1 MSLISDTYKLTR
13 RLLRNTLRMP
23 FFVFITIFQPL
34 VWLFLFSALFGGVT
48 GDYSEFGS
56 YAGFLAPGIAVM
68 SAFYGSVYAGF
79 SVSSDIKSNVV
90 ERLRCAPINRLSI
103 PFSYCFHNGVLVAFQ
118 AFFVLVV
125 AYFLGYLS
133 WVSIPGLV
141 AIVAVCTLL
150 GLLFGTL
157 SIAIAFLTKSH
168 ETLLSIVNFLTLPL
182 LFTSSLLI
190 QSAGMPGWMQS
201 VAQVNPLN
209 WAIVMARH
217 MAANSWQP
225 QTFLY
230 CGLMLVSVL
239 LVLRLMSSCFKK
251 YEANN

>member
-103 PFSYCFHNGVLVAFQ
+103 PFSYCFHNAVVVAFQ

-125 AYFLGYLS
+125 AFLLGYLS
-133 WVSIPGLV
+133 
-141 AIVAVCTLL
+141 
-150 GLLFGTL
+150 
-157 SIAIAFLTKSH
+157 
-168 ETLLSIVNFLTLPL
+168 
-182 LFTSSLLI
+182 
-190 QSAGMPGWMQS
+190 
-201 VAQVNPLN
+201 
-209 WAIVMARH
+209 
-217 MAANSWQP
+217 
-225 QTFLY
+225 
-230 CGLMLVSVL
+230 
-239 LVLRLMSSCFKK
+239 
-251 YEANN
+251 